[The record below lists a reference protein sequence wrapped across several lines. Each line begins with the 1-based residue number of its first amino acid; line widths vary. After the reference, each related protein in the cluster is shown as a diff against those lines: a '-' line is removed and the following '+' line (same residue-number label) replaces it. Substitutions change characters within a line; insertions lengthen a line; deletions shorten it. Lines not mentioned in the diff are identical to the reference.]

1 MQREQMA
8 PEIVQTQRESC
19 FRGSMVLQD
28 RWILDEPGGDADPN
42 LCYKV
47 VDDDSLIYVDDMFLT
62 RA

>member
-1 MQREQMA
+1 
-8 PEIVQTQRESC
+8 
-19 FRGSMVLQD
+19 MVPQD

-47 VDDDSLIYVDDMFLT
+47 VDDDSLIYVDDLFLT